1 MKWIKVAAG
10 VVNQTPLD
18 WTGNRDNILAVLEA
32 CRESEVTICCLPE
45 MCITGYNC
53 EDAFHGASV
62 RDYAWE
68 MLHGILPATKG
79 MIVSVGLP
87 VWHRN
92 AIYNAACLIADG
104 KILGFVAKQNLAADG
119 LHYEPRWFKAWPV
132 GEHAILEVGDER
144 HPLGDLWFEVGG
156 IRLGFEICE
165 DAWVAER
172 PGTRLSRRGIDI
184 ILNPSAS
191 HFAFDKIETRKRFVI
206 EGSRAFGA
214 TYVYANLLGNE
225 AGRTIYDGGALIASA
240 GTLITEGSR
249 FSFADWGVAT
259 AVIDLE
265 LPRQI
270 QAKVGSF
277 RPLIEQE
284 DGQLVRAAFEPIE
297 LDPPAPGTTKTPAWE
312 RGSRRKEEEFSRSV
326 SLALFDYMRKSRS
339 RGFVISL
346 SGGADSSACAALVRT
361 MAELAWE
368 ELGRDG
374 VESKLRWLGW
384 EDFPDSPAAL
394 TGRLLL
400 CAYQA
405 TRNSSESTRSSAETV
420 ARGVGAQYLELD
432 VDALVDGYVG
442 MIEKGIGRDLTW
454 ETDDITLQNI
464 QARVRA
470 PSIWMLANIR
480 NALLLATSNRSEAA
494 VGYATM
500 DGDTAGGLS
509 PIAGI
514 DKAFLRE
521 WLRWAETD
529 GPDGIGAIPEL
540 RAVNQ
545 LEPTAELRPLE
556 EDQTDEKDLMPYPV
570 LDAIERAAIRDRR
583 SPVEVYRLMRPRFP
597 QYGSD
602 VMRLWVKRF
611 FMLWARN
618 QWKRERYAP
627 SFHVDDRNL
636 DPKTWYRFP
645 ILSGGYRLELE
656 RMERWI
662 DEREKE
668 S

>member
-1 MKWIKVAAG
+1 
-10 VVNQTPLD
+10 
-18 WTGNRDNILAVLEA
+18 
-32 CRESEVTICCLPE
+32 
-45 MCITGYNC
+45 
-53 EDAFHGASV
+53 
-62 RDYAWE
+62 
-68 MLHGILPATKG
+68 
-79 MIVSVGLP
+79 
-87 VWHRN
+87 
-92 AIYNAACLIADG
+92 CLIADG
-104 KILGFVAKQNLAADG
+104 EILGFVAKQNLAADG

-132 GEHAILEVGDER
+132 GERAILEMGDER
-144 HPLGDLWFEVGG
+144 YPLGDLWFEVGG

-172 PGTRLSRRGIDI
+172 PGTRLSRRGVDV

-265 LPRQI
+265 LPRQM

-277 RPLIEQE
+277 RPLIEKE
-284 DGQLVRAAFEPIE
+284 DGQLVRASFEPIE
-297 LDPPAPGTTKTPAWE
+297 LDPPAPGTSKTPEWE
-312 RGSRRKEEEFSRSV
+312 RGPRRKEEEFSRSV

-361 MAELAWE
+361 MAELAWA
-368 ELGRDG
+368 ELGREG

-384 EDFPDSPAAL
+384 KDFPDSPTAL

-405 TRNSSESTRSSAETV
+405 TRNSSEATRNSAETV
-420 ARGVGAQYLELD
+420 ARGVGAKYLELD

-509 PIAGI
+509 PIGGI

-529 GPDGIGAIPEL
+529 GPDGIEAIPEL
-540 RAVNQ
+540 SAVNR

-556 EDQTDEKDLMPYPV
+556 QDQTDEKDLMPYPV

-583 SPVEVYRLMRPRFP
+583 SPLEVYRLMRPRFP
-597 QYGSD
+597 EYGAD
-602 VMRLWVKRF
+602 VMKLWVTRF
-611 FMLWARN
+611 FTLWARN

-662 DEREKE
+662 AEEGEER
-668 S
+668 